1 MNTFSVL
8 GADAGIP
15 GDAVGTVPRSA
26 NRFSSQVLG
35 CCCTSQARADTDT
48 TRAATSLRASTKRV
62 TCNIIF
68 KSSGFGQEH
77 SSETFTAEGGQRI
90 GRVEGREFGIGVDN
104 GGRDCHLPTQQPPSR
119 ANKVEALECM
129 GSLARNSV
137 STTVGDVAFHLGR
150 TQENRTLEILLW
162 LPLSVRSGPVRSG
175 PPVCLSV
182 CLSVCLC
189 L

>member
-1 MNTFSVL
+1 MPAPARHALHFVKFMLCESWSESSCGARPMRMKTFSVL

-48 TRAATSLRASTKRV
+48 TSAATSLRASTKRV

-104 GGRDCHLPTQQPPSR
+104 RGRDCHLRPLCLCTIGKTCRSSPHSSLRVALTKSR
-119 ANKVEALECM
+119 
-129 GSLARNSV
+129 
-137 STTVGDVAFHLGR
+137 
-150 TQENRTLEILLW
+150 
-162 LPLSVRSGPVRSG
+162 PLSGWGRWRGTLYPQR
-175 PPVCLSV
+175 
-182 CLSVCLC
+182 
-189 L
+189 